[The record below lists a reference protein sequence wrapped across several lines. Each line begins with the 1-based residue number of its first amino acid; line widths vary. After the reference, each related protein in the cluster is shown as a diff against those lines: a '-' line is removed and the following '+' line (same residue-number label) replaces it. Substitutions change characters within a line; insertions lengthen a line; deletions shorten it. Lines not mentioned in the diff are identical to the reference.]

1 MDQLFGWLA
10 PVPPHKHGQPT
21 EQQAHDADPIHH
33 HDNDHN
39 HDDDDNNYNEEDDEG
54 SFFPTHPGF
63 TVPVE
68 IKPTPHLGPDQY
80 GVFAAA
86 DIPKHTTD
94 FWIWTDRVIAIPSQD
109 LATYIHTHYPDPL
122 GQDRSAVQRFLRRGF
137 VLPSPY
143 DNVFYS
149 NPTDAGTYMNHSS
162 DNPNCARPVG
172 TTRLIRKGEEL
183 TMDYSGNGNPLW
195 YQDLCHLYGILTAV
209 EVAQQEHARGGLIQP
224 AVYSGPVTHSLL
236 EQLIPF

>member
-10 PVPPHKHGQPT
+10 VPPNKKDQQ
-21 EQQAHDADPIHH
+21 EQNGTTVDDPNIDDQNNKDHR
-33 HDNDHN
+33 ND
-39 HDDDDNNYNEEDDEG
+39 DEEEDKTPEAEVI
-54 SFFPTHPGF
+54 FPTHPGF

-86 DIPKHTTD
+86 DIPKHTAD
-94 FWIWTDRVIAIPSQD
+94 FWIWTDRVVAIPSNE
-109 LATYIHTHYPDPL
+109 LATYIQTQYPDPHNR
-122 GQDRSAVQRFLRRGF
+122 DRVAVQQFLRRGF

-143 DNVFYS
+143 DDVFYS

-162 DNPNCARPVG
+162 DAPNCARPYG
-172 TTRLIRKGEEL
+172 TTRLIHKGEEL

-195 YQDLCHLYGILTAV
+195 YQDICHMYGILTAV
-209 EVAQQEHARGGLIQP
+209 EVAQHEQARGGLIEP